1 MVKNPRLP
9 SVAILLCILA
19 LFVVIMFGSIVILEL
34 PIQLALLAVW
44 FMIMGFGLYLG
55 NSYLKMEKGLL
66 KGIYEGMGAILIL
79 IAVGALI
86 GSWIAGGVVPTMIY
100 YGLGIISPGMFLMAA
115 MIICSI
121 TAIATGTSFGAAGT
135 AGIAMMGIGESFG
148 LPVYLVAGAVISG
161 CYVGDKMSPLSDTTV
176 MTASL
181 SKVDLFRHIHSM
193 AYVSVPA
200 FIIAAIAYWITGS
213 VIYEGTGDLTI
224 AENTMAG
231 LQETFT
237 ISWYMLVPA
246 AVVII
251 MLIFKLPSVPVII
264 FGALLGSLWAA
275 LFQGYGFI
283 EAIQTLYSGSS
294 YSTGIEFIDI
304 LLDRG
309 GITFMLEVI
318 LLIILAL
325 GVGGLLQTIGAF
337 TVIGDIFAKWATNTG
352 NLTLTTM
359 LASFFGVFFGGAAYV
374 SLLTGTKI
382 TEENYD
388 RKKISR
394 TLLSRNV
401 EAGGTVT
408 TPMVPWSD
416 GGVFMATTLG
426 VATLTYIPF
435 FWYGFLV
442 IIISLI
448 YGYFGLFILEKDDY
462 EKALDAEIEK
472 ETDISNY

>member
-1 MVKNPRLP
+1 MAKEPRLP
-9 SVAILLCILA
+9 SLAILLTILG
-19 LFVVIMFGSIVILEL
+19 LFVVIMFGFIVILEL
-34 PIQLALLAVW
+34 PIQLALLVVW
-44 FMIMGFGLYLG
+44 FMIMGFGFYLG
-55 NSYLKMEKGLL
+55 HGYLKMEKGLL

-100 YGLGIISPGMFLMAA
+100 YGLSIISPSIFLMAA
-115 MIICSI
+115 MIICAI
-121 TAIATGTSFGAAGT
+121 TAIATGTSFGSAGT

-148 LPVYLVAGAVISG
+148 LPIYLVAGAVISG

-176 MTASL
+176 MTATL
-181 SKVDLFRHIHSM
+181 SKVDLFRHIRSM

-200 FIIAAIAYWITGS
+200 FIIAAIAYWITGAVLS
-213 VIYEGTGDLTI
+213 EGNGDLTI
-224 AENTMAG
+224 AKDTMAG
-231 LQETFT
+231 LQESFE
-237 ISWYMLVPA
+237 ISW
-246 AVVII
+246 I
-251 MLIFKLPSVPVII
+251 MLIPALVVVIMLLFKLPSVPVIL
-264 FGALLGSLWAA
+264 FGALIGSFWAA
-275 LFQGYGFI
+275 IFQGYGFI
-283 EAIQTLYSGSS
+283 EAIQTLYSGSTQ
-294 YSTGIEFIDI
+294 STGIVFIDS
-304 LLDRG
+304 LLNRG

-337 TVIGDIFAKWATNTG
+337 KVIGDIFAKWATNTG

-359 LASFFGVFFGGAAYV
+359 IASFFGVFFGGAAYV

-382 TEENYD
+382 TEENYN
-388 RKKISR
+388 RKNVSR

-416 GGVFMATTLG
+416 GGVFMAATLG
-426 VATLTYIPF
+426 VATLAYIPF

-442 IIISLI
+442 IIITLI
-448 YGYFGLFILEKDDY
+448 YGYFGLFILDKDDY
-462 EKALDAEIEK
+462 EKEQDAESTEDK
-472 ETDISNY
+472 VKTSY

>member
-1 MVKNPRLP
+1 MAREKKLP
-9 SVAILLCILA
+9 SMPVLLLILV
-19 LFVVIMFGSIVILEL
+19 LFIVIMFGFIVVLEL
-34 PIQLALLAVW
+34 PIQLALLAIW

-55 NSYLKMEKGLL
+55 NTYVDMERGLL
-66 KGIYEGMGAILIL
+66 KGIYEGLGATLIL

-86 GSWIAGGVVPTMIY
+86 GSWIAGGIVPTMIY
-100 YGLGIISPGMFLMAA
+100 YGLSIISPGIFLMAA

-121 TAIATGTSFGAAGT
+121 TSISTGTSFGSAGT

-148 LPVYLVAGAVISG
+148 LPTYLVAGAVISG

-176 MTASL
+176 MTAFL
-181 SKVDLFRHIHSM
+181 SKVDLFRHIRSM
-193 AYVSVPA
+193 AYVSIPA
-200 FIIAAIAYWITGS
+200 FIIAAIAYWIVGALLQDGS
-213 VIYEGTGDLTI
+213 GDLSI
-224 AENTMAG
+224 AENTMVN
-231 LQETFT
+231 LQDTFH
-237 ISWYMLVPA
+237 ISWVMLIPA
-246 AVVII
+246 AVVVI
-251 MLIFKLPSVPVII
+251 MLAFRLPSVPVIV
-264 FGALLGSLWAA
+264 FGALLGSLWATW
-275 LFQGYGFI
+275 FQGYSFI
-283 EAIQTLYSGSS
+283 DAIQTLYSGSS
-294 YSTGIEFIDI
+294 VTTGIDFIDS

-318 LLIILAL
+318 LLILLAL
-325 GVGGLLQTIGAF
+325 GVGGLLQSIGAF
-337 TVIGDIFAKWATNTG
+337 KVIGDLFAKWATNTG

-382 TEENYD
+382 TEANYD
-388 RKKISR
+388 REKISR

-426 VATLTYIPF
+426 VSTLVYLPF

-442 IIISLI
+442 IIITLI
-448 YGYFGLFILEKDDY
+448 YGYFGLFILDKDKYEKEKDEED
-462 EKALDAEIEK
+462 EKAI
-472 ETDISNY
+472 

>member
-1 MVKNPRLP
+1 MARKSKLP
-9 SVAILLCILA
+9 SVGILLMILG
-19 LFVVIMFGSIVILEL
+19 LFVVIMFGFIVILEL
-34 PIQLALLAVW
+34 PIQLALLVVW
-44 FMIMGFGLYLG
+44 FMIMAFGLYLG
-55 NSYLKMEKGLL
+55 YGYLEMEKGLL

-100 YGLGIISPGMFLMAA
+100 YGLSIISPGIFLMAA
-115 MIICSI
+115 MIICAVTS
-121 TAIATGTSFGAAGT
+121 IATGTSFGSAGT

-148 LPVYLVAGAVISG
+148 LPMYLVAGAVISG

-176 MTASL
+176 MTATL
-181 SKVDLFRHIHSM
+181 SKVDLFRHIKSM
-193 AYVSVPA
+193 SFVSVPA
-200 FIIAAIAYWITGS
+200 FIIAAVAYWITGS
-213 VIYEGTGDLTI
+213 IISDGNGDLTI
-224 AENTMAG
+224 AQNTMAG
-231 LQETFT
+231 LEESFN
-237 ISWYMLVPA
+237 ISWVMLVPA
-246 AVVII
+246 LVVVV
-251 MLIFKLPSVPVII
+251 MLIFKLPSVPVIL

-275 LFQGYGFI
+275 MFQGYGFI
-283 EAIQTLYSGSS
+283 EAIQTLYSGSTQN
-294 YSTGIEFIDI
+294 TGITFIDS

-337 TVIGDIFAKWATNTG
+337 KVIGDVFAKWATSTG

-359 LASFFGVFFGGAAYV
+359 IASFFGVFFGGAAYV

-388 RKKISR
+388 RKNISK

-426 VATLTYIPF
+426 VATLAYIPF

-442 IIISLI
+442 IIITLI
-448 YGYFGLFILEKDDY
+448 YGYFGLFILEKDEY
-462 EKALDAEIEK
+462 EKEQDAKSK
-472 ETDISNY
+472 EDIKTSY